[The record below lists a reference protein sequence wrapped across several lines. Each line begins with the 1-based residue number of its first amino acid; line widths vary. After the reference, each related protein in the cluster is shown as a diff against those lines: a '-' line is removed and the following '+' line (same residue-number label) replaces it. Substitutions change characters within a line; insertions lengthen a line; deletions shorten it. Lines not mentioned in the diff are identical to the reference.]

1 MAKREKKD
9 VAQIITDR
17 IIEMLEN
24 IGDSKWERPWNDFGN
39 GLPHNPTTGRTYQG
53 TNSFWLMIIGGNFAS
68 TAWAGYNQWKKIGA
82 TVRGGEKATHIM
94 VPISYTRK
102 DAAGN
107 EILDSNG
114 DPDTRMSYKAY
125 PVFNSEQVDGWE
137 APKLDDVPLAERLD
151 GAEKFFANTKADV
164 REGNDSRAYYNF
176 IQDFISLPPAAA
188 YKDTK
193 TSTATENLYAVMAHE
208 FTHWT
213 GHESRCDRDLKGNR
227 GVDRARYAF
236 EELVAEIGAAMLC
249 AKLGISATV
258 REDHAE
264 YIQLWLKALKGDKKT
279 IIKAAGM
286 AQKAIDWLDSKQRKA
301 AK

>member
-9 VAQIITDR
+9 VAKIITDR

-24 IGDSKWERPWNDFGN
+24 TDGKWERPWADFGN

-53 TNSFWLMIIGGNFAS
+53 TNSFWLMVIGQKFAS

-94 VPISYTRK
+94 VPIQFTRK
-102 DAAGN
+102 DANGN
-107 EILDSNG
+107 EILDANG
-114 DPDTRMSYKAY
+114 DPDTRMTYKAH
-125 PVFNSEQVDGWE
+125 PVFNAEQVDGWE

-151 GAEKFFANTKADV
+151 SAEKYFANTKADV
-164 REGNDSRAYYNF
+164 REGSDNRAYYNF
-176 IQDFISLPPAAA
+176 VKDFISLPPAGA

-193 TSTATENLYAVMAHE
+193 TSTATENCYGVMAHE

-213 GHESRCDRDLKGNR
+213 GHESRCDRDLKGN
-227 GVDRARYAF
+227 GGADRARYAF

-258 REDHAE
+258 REDHAQ
-264 YIQLWLKALKGDKKT
+264 YISLWLKALKGDSKA

-286 AQKAIDWLDSKQRKA
+286 AQKAINFMDGKQPKA